1 MICEALKKSYV
12 HKNLHDSFS
21 KKQRKSIHAIE
32 ACEKYLLCGNL
43 DKK

>member
-21 KKQRKSIHAIE
+21 KKTTQEYSRDRSVRKVPIYYVEI
-32 ACEKYLLCGNL
+32 
-43 DKK
+43 